1 MITDLHKS
9 NAPLRLYLTSIHPHF
24 FFEQETYTI
33 GSLQFRGAAG
43 IVTQNKAQLP
53 PKVDGIMGLW
63 YYAAGSAVPILNVLR
78 NNTLLPRNMIGI
90 WLQSTT
96 PNGRSSGSGKL
107 PGASAGGEITF
118 GGVDTTKFQ
127 GEITYVNCEGKRPWS
142 VSVLSLVGPVSVLWW
157 LSLWTVGR

>member
-1 MITDLHKS
+1 
-9 NAPLRLYLTSIHPHF
+9 
-24 FFEQETYTI
+24 
-33 GSLQFRGAAG
+33 
-43 IVTQNKAQLP
+43 
-53 PKVDGIMGLW
+53 MGLW

-78 NNTLLPRNMIGI
+78 NNTLLSRNMIGI

-96 PNGRSSGSGKL
+96 PNGRSSGSRVL

-142 VSVLSLVGPVSVLWW
+142 VSVTSLDLFLFCCGFHSGPLEVEGLVSYWI
-157 LSLWTVGR
+157 SPFHRF